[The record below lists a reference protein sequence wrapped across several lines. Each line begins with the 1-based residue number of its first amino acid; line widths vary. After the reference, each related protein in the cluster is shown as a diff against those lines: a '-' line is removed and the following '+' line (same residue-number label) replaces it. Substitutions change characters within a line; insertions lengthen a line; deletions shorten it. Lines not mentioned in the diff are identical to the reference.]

1 MSRQITQPVGQVRL
15 TNVAVVRLNRT
26 GKRFE
31 VACYRNKVVNWRNR
45 VETDLTEVL
54 QIASVFQNV
63 SKGVLANKTD
73 IVKAFGTDN
82 EDEVIRYILDK
93 GEMQVS
99 DKERKAQ
106 YESLFRDVATIISEK
121 CVDPTSNRPYTVSMI
136 ENAMRDVHFSVHP
149 TKAAKAQ
156 ALELIG
162 KLKEVMP
169 IARASMKLRVSSEA
183 PQGEAVKAA
192 LQALTVTSFEDE
204 TWTGGGGS
212 DEYSASIL
220 VDPGLFRGVEE
231 AVRASTGGRGRVE
244 VLQMSV
250 QQEGDADIDLEA
262 ARKGMMALKVQQQAA
277 AAAAAAGSDDD
288 SDSGAQQLELMPAA
302 SKRGGSSSSVKQ
314 QQQQQQQ
321 QQGDSDSEQSSK
333 APAKAQPKSKKAK
346 RKEKE
351 AAAEREQRAAA
362 TAQRQAERQADRPQ
376 KSDTGFTVLD
386 SSEAAAAASAKEIS
400 DAAAAASST
409 SRLKC
414 NTCAVA
420 FADTEAYREH
430 FKSDWHRYNLKLKM
444 KKLPAVSADE
454 FKTVDAENFFF
465 EDR

>member
-1 MSRQITQPVGQVRL
+1 MSRCITQPVGQVRL

-54 QIASVFQNV
+54 QIATVFQNV

-121 CVDPTSNRPYTVSMI
+121 CVNPTSNRPYTVSMI

-169 IARASMKLRVSSEA
+169 VARASMKLRVSSEA

-302 SKRGGSSSSVKQ
+302 SKRGSGGSSGK
-314 QQQQQQQ
+314 QQ

-333 APAKAQPKSKKAK
+333 APAKVQPKSKKAK

-351 AAAEREQRAAA
+351 AAVEREQRAAA
-362 TAQRQAERQADRPQ
+362 TAQRQAHRQADRPQ
-376 KSDTGFTVLD
+376 KSDTGAAAEFTVLGG
-386 SSEAAAAASAKEIS
+386 SEAAAAAASAKEIS
-400 DAAAAASST
+400 DTAAAASST